1 MFVMSN
7 VYILF
12 ACSSMEIHIV
22 HSSPFL
28 TSHGY
33 GSPTQNP
40 ASSSCPVMG
49 HPEKTLTSLR
59 IYVSP
64 MSRWTTYHDH
74 KNVFFF
80 VHRFVPICK
89 FYMSQ
94 PPPRLRWH
102 NSTTDCEPYHL
113 LKFQPCKITASF
125 DMCIKLFSV
134 IHAKSLFMFVF
145 RSHFIFHFS
154 MNFTCLQPS
163 KFLIQIVTTE
173 IFSLQTYTLFQ
184 TIFQEKN
191 FFVRG

>member
-1 MFVMSN
+1 MLDLRCHHFPRLRMKYNALRLMFVMSN

-49 HPEKTLTSLR
+49 HPDKTLTSLR

-80 VHRFVPICK
+80 VYRFVPICK

-94 PPPRLRWH
+94 PPPPRLR
-102 NSTTDCEPYHL
+102 
-113 LKFQPCKITASF
+113 
-125 DMCIKLFSV
+125 
-134 IHAKSLFMFVF
+134 
-145 RSHFIFHFS
+145 
-154 MNFTCLQPS
+154 
-163 KFLIQIVTTE
+163 
-173 IFSLQTYTLFQ
+173 
-184 TIFQEKN
+184 
-191 FFVRG
+191 